1 MKKRILLVTL
11 IGILLVLPLW
21 ALAESGAGEA
31 RDVVF
36 TVSNELSEG
45 KDIAEIHSFR
55 MEEQEGGTIRFTV
68 EYTMPERLYI
78 SVFDSPNGDNIN
90 LVSNAI
96 TVPGKSTFNFEL
108 DAAAFSRS
116 ETVVLNFY
124 SEDSNRYFVF
134 FSPADNLPAA
144 GGNPVG
150 DPRDVVYQTNNELS
164 EGKDIAEIHSFCM
177 QELDNGFLRFTV
189 EYTMPE
195 RLYISVFDPPNGD
208 NFMLVSNTI
217 TMPGKS
223 TFTFDLKT
231 EDFLKAGMAVLNFY
245 SEGTSHYLVII
256 RASDNLAA
264 AETVPAEEEPAAKK
278 EDRAEGNP
286 VGDPK
291 DVVFSTSNEL
301 SEGKD
306 IAEIHSFRMQELDN
320 GSLRFTVEYTMPE
333 RLYIS
338 IFDSPNGDNI
348 HLVSNAITVP
358 GKSVFTFDLDAGAFA
373 RSGLVVLNFYGEDT
387 NRFFVFFSPTDNLP
401 G

>member
-1 MKKRILLVTL
+1 MKKRVLPVIL

-45 KDIAEIHSFR
+45 KDIAEIHSFC
-55 MEEQEGGTIRFTV
+55 MQELDNGFLRFTV

-96 TVPGKSTFNFEL
+96 TVPGKSAFNFEL

-150 DPRDVVYQTNNELS
+150 DPRDVAYQTNNELS

-195 RLYISVFDPPNGD
+195 RLNIFV
-208 NFMLVSNTI
+208 
-217 TMPGKS
+217 
-223 TFTFDLKT
+223 
-231 EDFLKAGMAVLNFY
+231 
-245 SEGTSHYLVII
+245 
-256 RASDNLAA
+256 
-264 AETVPAEEEPAAKK
+264 
-278 EDRAEGNP
+278 
-286 VGDPK
+286 
-291 DVVFSTSNEL
+291 
-301 SEGKD
+301 
-306 IAEIHSFRMQELDN
+306 
-320 GSLRFTVEYTMPE
+320 
-333 RLYIS
+333 
-338 IFDSPNGDNI
+338 FDSPNGDNI

-387 NRFFVFFSPTDNLP
+387 NRFFVFFSPADNLP

>member
-11 IGILLVLPLW
+11 IGILLILPLW

-36 TVSNELSEG
+36 TTSNELSEG

-164 EGKDIAEIHSFCM
+164 EGKDIAEIHSFTM
-177 QELDNGFLRFTV
+177 QELDNGFLRFTI

-195 RLYISVFDPPNGD
+195 RLQITIFNPPDGD
-208 NFMLVSNTI
+208 LFLLVSNAI
-217 TMPGKS
+217 TVPGKS
-223 TFTFDLKT
+223 SFTFELNAGDYA
-231 EDFLKAGMAVLNFY
+231 KAETGVLMFHAGDDNRYFV
-245 SEGTSHYLVII
+245 SFS
-256 RASDNLAA
+256 AMDNL
-264 AETVPAEEEPAAKK
+264 PL
-278 EDRAEGNP
+278 EGNP
-286 VGDPK
+286 VGDLK
-291 DVVFSTSNEL
+291 DVVFSTSNDL

-306 IAEIHSFRMQELDN
+306 IAEIHSFRMQKLDN
-320 GSLRFTVEYTMPE
+320 GSIRFTVEYTMPE
-333 RLYIS
+333 RLEII
-338 IFDSPNGDNI
+338 IFDTPNGDNI
-348 HLVSNAITVP
+348 HMVSNAITVP
-358 GKSVFTFDLDAGAFA
+358 GKSTFTFDLNADDYSKSEMIALA
-373 RSGLVVLNFYGEDT
+373 FYGSDD
-387 NRFFVFFSPTDNLP
+387 NRYFVFFSPTDNLP